1 MTASSPASGPPSG
14 EPSAVSRGAAERRAA
29 AAQVLVDDPAEP
41 ALSAAAAHHL
51 ERVLRLRPGEHVA
64 AADGRGGWAMCR
76 FAGGRRLEPD
86 GPLHREPLP
95 SPVLTV
101 GFAPVKGERAEW
113 VVQKLTELGID
124 RIVVVA
130 AARSVVRWNAERERA
145 ALERLR
151 RVASEAA
158 AQCRRVWLPAVEGV
172 VAPAA
177 LAGPGMALAEPG
189 AAPLTSACTGVVVG
203 PEGGW
208 DEAELGQGWPTVGL
222 GEHVLRAE
230 TAAVAAGVLL
240 AAQRAGTV

>member
-1 MTASSPASGPPSG
+1 MIGG
-14 EPSAVSRGAAERRAA
+14 GAERRGA
-29 AAQVLVDDPAEP
+29 AAQVLVEDPSDP
-41 ALSAAAAHHL
+41 VLSGAAAHHL
-51 ERVLRLRPGEHVA
+51 ERVLRLRAGERVV

-86 GPLHREPLP
+86 GPAHQEPAPAPL
-95 SPVLTV
+95 LTV

-113 VVQKLTELGID
+113 VVQKLTEVGVD

-130 AARSVVRWNAERERA
+130 AARSVVRWSAERERA

-151 RVASEAA
+151 RVAAEAV
-158 AQCRRVWLPAVEGV
+158 AQCRRVWLPAVDGV
-172 VAPAA
+172 VPPAA
-177 LAGPGMALAEPG
+177 LAGPGVALAEPG
-189 AAPLTSACTGVVVG
+189 AGPLTAACTGVVVG

-230 TAAVAAGVLL
+230 TAALVAGVLL
-240 AAQRAGTV
+240 AAQRASTV